1 MSTYKLMKN
10 EIRMLANQ
18 FKLAMTTPSMI
29 LFYGVTI
36 FGVFF
41 VSSVIT
47 NIVSF
52 APIFLSFSKLLEDT
66 INAEMIYAASAI
78 LSASS
83 VLSGYF
89 GLGPAAVL
97 TIDDENLMMSAPIKP
112 HQIFLSRYIRRIV
125 RKLSFLTLGVLAVI
139 PLLVSASLLFYSTIF
154 LLIIIIVFFETN
166 YFLGA
171 LSSFV
176 RLWISRKTRRRTRH
190 LIVIVLGGLVLLPAY
205 PLLLSRIPILYVAPS
220 NAFALF
226 LIEFTGVFSQG
237 ANPFYGALFLL
248 LGFII
253 CLLLTANITGY
264 EHYEVY
270 SASRGKVED
279 EGKFSRV
286 IHGEVDFSQS
296 RFNDPMLWIMLKDFW
311 SRLRSP
317 MQIWKYIYAVFGTA
331 FVVYLNV
338 LHPQW
343 FPSLA
348 IPSSIAFAVVPAFI
362 LMLILFIQMASVT
375 SMLGFVDERENVYML
390 KASPFRTSDIVLS
403 KYLLSLFEVAMAIV
417 PACGFLI
424 YFIQIQGSISLV
436 TLAIPLTIL
445 FTATGT
451 AVGAYVP
458 VFTND
463 PKTLPVPLAFSF
475 PIINMGL
482 GAIMVYLV
490 AFYSNSV
497 LIMIILPL
505 YTLSLVSCFLA
516 ASARA
521 LDNYK

>member
-1 MSTYKLMKN
+1 MKI
-10 EIRMLANQ
+10 EIRMLTNQ
-18 FKLAMTTPSMI
+18 FKQAMTTPSMI
-29 LFYGVTI
+29 LFYGVSI

-47 NIVSF
+47 NLVSF
-52 APIFLSFSKLLEDT
+52 APIFLNFSKLLEDT
-66 INAEMIYAASAI
+66 INAEMIYAATAI

-97 TIDDENLMMSAPIKP
+97 TINDENLMMSAPIKP

-125 RKLSFLTLGVLAVI
+125 RKMSFLTLGVLAII
-139 PLLVSASLLFYSTIF
+139 PLLVSASLLFYSTLV
-154 LLIIIIVFFETN
+154 LLVIIIVFFETN

-171 LSSFV
+171 LSSIV
-176 RLWISRKTRRRTRH
+176 RLWISRKTRRRIRH
-190 LIVIVLGGLVLLPAY
+190 LIVIALGAFVLLPAY
-205 PLLLSRIPILYVAPS
+205 PLLLSKIPVLYVVPS

-226 LIEFTGVFSQG
+226 LIGSTGLFAHG
-237 ANPFYGALFLL
+237 ANPLYGAIFLL

-253 CLLLTANITGY
+253 CLLLTANITSY

-270 SASRGKVED
+270 SASRGKEVD
-279 EGKFSRV
+279 EGRFSRI

-296 RFNDPMLWIMLKDFW
+296 RLNDPMLWIMIKDFW
-311 SRLRSP
+311 SHLRSP
-317 MQIWKYIYAVFGTA
+317 MQIWKYVYAVFGTA
-331 FVVYLNV
+331 LVVYLNV
-338 LHPQW
+338 VHPPW
-343 FPSLA
+343 FPSLI
-348 IPSSIAFAVVPAFI
+348 IPPALAFAIVPSFI
-362 LMLILFIQMASVT
+362 LMLILIVQMASVT

-403 KYLLSLFEVAMAIV
+403 KYLLSLFEVAIAAI

-424 YFIQIQGSISLV
+424 YFIRIQGTFSVV

-458 VFTND
+458 VFTTD
-463 PKTLPVPLAFSF
+463 PKTLPVALAFSF

-490 AFYSNSV
+490 ALYSNNV
-497 LIMIILPL
+497 LILMLLPL
-505 YTLSLVSCFLA
+505 YTLSLVYCFLA

>member
-10 EIRMLANQ
+10 EIRMLYNQ
-18 FKLAMTTPSMI
+18 FKQTITTPSML
-29 LFYGVTI
+29 LFYGVSF

-47 NIVSF
+47 GLVSF
-52 APIFLSFSKLLEDT
+52 SPILFNFGDLLEDT
-66 INAEMIYAASAI
+66 ISAPMIYAATAVF
-78 LSASS
+78 SASS
-83 VLSGYF
+83 VVSGYF

-97 TIDDENLMMSAPIKP
+97 TIDDENLMMSAPVKP

-125 RKLSFLTLGVLAVI
+125 RKISFLTLGILAI
-139 PLLVSASLLFYSTIF
+139 LPLLVSASLLFYSTVFLVIVIIIF
-154 LLIIIIVFFETN
+154 LETN

-171 LSSFV
+171 LSSYV
-176 RLWISRKTRRRTRH
+176 RLWISQRTKRRIRH
-190 LIVIVLGGLVLLPAY
+190 LMVVVLGVLVLLPAHPY
-205 PLLLSRIPILYVAPS
+205 LLSRFTALYVAPS

-226 LIEFTGVFSQG
+226 LIESTGIFAQGESPLYGVILLVIGFT
-237 ANPFYGALFLL
+237 
-248 LGFII
+248 I

-264 EHYEVY
+264 EHYEIY
-270 SASRGKVED
+270 SATRGREET
-279 EGKFSRV
+279 EGRFSRI
-286 IHGEVDFSQS
+286 IHGEVDFSRS
-296 RFNDPMLWIMLKDFW
+296 RLNDPMLWIMLKDFW

-331 FVVYLNV
+331 FVIYLNTIR
-338 LHPQW
+338 PAW
-343 FPSLA
+343 FPSVT
-348 IPSSIAFAVVPAFI
+348 IPPRLAFAVVPAFI

-375 SMLGFVDERENVYML
+375 SMLSFVDERENVYML

-403 KYLLSLFEVAMAIV
+403 KYLLSLIEVAIAVI

-424 YFIQIQGSISLV
+424 YFIQVGGYLSVV

-475 PIINMGL
+475 PIINLGL
-482 GAIMVYLV
+482 GALLVLLV
-490 AFYSNSV
+490 AFYSDSV
-497 LIMIILPL
+497 LVLVILPL
-505 YTLSLVSCFLA
+505 YTLSLVYCFLA
-516 ASARA
+516 ASVHA
-521 LDNYK
+521 LDTYK

>member
-1 MSTYKLMKN
+1 MKI

-18 FKLAMTTPSMI
+18 FKQAMTTPSMI

-47 NIVSF
+47 NLVSF
-52 APIFLSFSKLLEDT
+52 ASIFLRFSKLLEDT
-66 INAEMIYAASAI
+66 INTEMIYAATAI

-97 TIDDENLMMSAPIKP
+97 TINDENLMMSAPIKP

-125 RKLSFLTLGVLAVI
+125 RRISFLTLGILAII
-139 PLLVSASLLFYSTIF
+139 PLLVSARLLFYSTIF
-154 LLIIIIVFFETN
+154 LFIVIIVFFETN
-166 YFLGA
+166 HLLGA
-171 LSSFV
+171 LSSSV
-176 RLWISRKTRRRTRH
+176 RLWISRKTRRRARH
-190 LIVIVLGGLVLLPAY
+190 LIVVAMGVLVLLPAY
-205 PLLLSRIPILYVAPS
+205 PLLLSRMPALYVAPS

-226 LIEFTGVFSQG
+226 LIESTGLFSQG
-237 ANPFYGALFLL
+237 ANPLYGAIFLL

-253 CLLLTANITGY
+253 CLLLTASITSY
-264 EHYEVY
+264 EDYEVY
-270 SASRGKVED
+270 SASRGKEAD

-286 IHGEVDFSQS
+286 IHGEVDFSQY
-296 RFNDPMLWIMLKDFW
+296 RFNDPMLWIMIKDFW

-317 MQIWKYIYAVFGTA
+317 MQIWKYVYAVFGTA
-331 FVVYLNV
+331 LVFYLNV
-338 LHPQW
+338 VHPLW
-343 FPSLA
+343 FPSLT
-348 IPSSIAFAVVPAFI
+348 IPSALAFAVVPAFI
-362 LMLILFIQMASVT
+362 LMLILFVQMASVT

-390 KASPFRTSDIVLS
+390 KASPFRTSDIILS
-403 KYLLSLFEVAMAIV
+403 KYLLNLFEVAIAII

-424 YFIQIQGSISLV
+424 YFIRIQGTLSVV

-451 AVGAYVP
+451 AIGAYVP

-482 GAIMVYLV
+482 GALMVYLV

-497 LIMIILPL
+497 LVLMILPL
-505 YTLSLVSCFLA
+505 YTLSLVYFFLA

>member
-1 MSTYKLMKN
+1 MKI

-18 FKLAMTTPSMI
+18 LKQAITTPSMI

-36 FGVFF
+36 CGVFF

-47 NIVSF
+47 NLVSF
-52 APIFLSFSKLLEDT
+52 APVFLNFSKLFEDT

-112 HQIFLSRYIRRIV
+112 HQIFLSRYTRRMVRRI
-125 RKLSFLTLGVLAVI
+125 SFLTLGVLAII

-154 LLIIIIVFFETN
+154 LLIIIIIFLETN

-171 LSSFV
+171 LSSSV
-176 RLWISRKTRRRTRH
+176 RLWISRKTRRRARH
-190 LIVIVLGGLVLLPAY
+190 LIVVALGILVLLPAY
-205 PLLLSRIPILYVAPS
+205 PLLLSRIPALYVAPS

-226 LIEFTGVFSQG
+226 LIEFTGVLSQG
-237 ANPFYGALFLL
+237 ANPLYGAIFLL
-248 LGFII
+248 LGFVI
-253 CLLLTANITGY
+253 CLLLTANITNY
-264 EHYEVY
+264 EHYEIY
-270 SASRGKVED
+270 SASRGKEAD
-279 EGKFSRV
+279 EGKFSRI
-286 IHGEVDFSQS
+286 IHGEVDFSQF
-296 RFNDPMLWIMLKDFW
+296 RFNDPMLWIMMKDFW

-317 MQIWKYIYAVFGTA
+317 MQIWKYVYAFLGTA
-331 FVVYLNV
+331 LVVYLNV

-343 FPSLA
+343 FPSLT
-348 IPSSIAFAVVPAFI
+348 IPPALAFAVVPAFI
-362 LMLILFIQMASVT
+362 LMLILIVQMASVT
-375 SMLGFVDERENVYML
+375 SMLGFVDERDNVYML
-390 KASPFRTSDIVLS
+390 KVSPFRTSDIILS
-403 KYLLSLFEVAMAIV
+403 KYLLSLFEVAIAII
-417 PACGFLI
+417 PPCGLLI
-424 YFIQIQGSISLV
+424 YFIRIQGTFSVV
-436 TLAIPLTIL
+436 TLAIPLAIL

-458 VFTND
+458 VFTTD
-463 PKTLPVPLAFSF
+463 PKILPVPLAFSF
-475 PIINMGL
+475 PIINLGL

-497 LIMIILPL
+497 LILMILPL
-505 YTLSLVSCFLA
+505 YTLSLVYCFLA